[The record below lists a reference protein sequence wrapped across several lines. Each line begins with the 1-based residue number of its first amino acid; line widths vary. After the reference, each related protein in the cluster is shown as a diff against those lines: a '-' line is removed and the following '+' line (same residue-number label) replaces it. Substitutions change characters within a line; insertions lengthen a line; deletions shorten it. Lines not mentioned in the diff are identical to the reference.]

1 MADHPDSHKGDSHKG
16 EGHKIQSL
24 EAISKD
30 IDRKKLPLAEQTRRA
45 GRIAKSEGITM
56 SAAMARV
63 ARDHLRSQRA
73 KPEPR
78 ATVEKGKKGSF
89 TPSGPPKRD
98 PFFSGPLKLTGKKV
112 TRRGGR
118 QPKK

>member
-1 MADHPDSHKGDSHKG
+1 MADHPDDHKGSHKR
-16 EGHKIQSL
+16 QPL
-24 EAISKD
+24 EALSKD

-45 GRIAKSEGITM
+45 EKLVKSDGITM

-63 ARDHLRSQRA
+63 ARAHLQSQRA

-78 ATVEKGKKGSF
+78 ASEGKRGTF
-89 TPSGPPKRD
+89 TPSGPPKRGIFGTGERK
-98 PFFSGPLKLTGKKV
+98 PTGKGV

>member
-30 IDRKKLPLAEQTRRA
+30 IDRKKLPLAEQARRA

-73 KPEPR
+73 RPEPR
-78 ATVEKGKKGSF
+78 ATGKKGSF
-89 TPSGPPKRD
+89 TPSGPPNRD
-98 PFFSGPLKLTGKKV
+98 PFGTQRRPDPSKI
-112 TRRGGR
+112 TRRGGK

>member
-1 MADHPDSHKGDSHKG
+1 MADHPDSHKGGSHKG
-16 EGHKIQSL
+16 GGHKIQSL

-45 GRIAKSEGITM
+45 EKLVKSKGITR
-56 SAAMARV
+56 SAAMAQV

-73 KPEPR
+73 RPEPR

-89 TPSGPPKRD
+89 TPSGPPKRGI
-98 PFFSGPLKLTGKKV
+98 FGSGERKPTGKGV

>member
-1 MADHPDSHKGDSHKG
+1 MADHPGSHKGGTHEDG
-16 EGHKIQSL
+16 GHKIQSL
-24 EAISKD
+24 EALDKN

-45 GRIAKSEGITM
+45 EKLMKSKGITR
-56 SAAMARV
+56 SAAMAQV

-78 ATVEKGKKGSF
+78 ATSGKRGSF

-98 PFFSGPLKLTGKKV
+98 PFASPLSSFGQRKK
-112 TRRGGR
+112 
-118 QPKK
+118 KKSSKK